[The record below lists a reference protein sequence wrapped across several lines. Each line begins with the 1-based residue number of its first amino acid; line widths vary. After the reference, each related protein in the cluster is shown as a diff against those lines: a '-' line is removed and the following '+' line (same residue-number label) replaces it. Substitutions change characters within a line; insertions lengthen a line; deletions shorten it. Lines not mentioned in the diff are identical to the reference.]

1 MDTVNQKQE
10 MEMEE
15 EKDGE
20 DDYDIEFCDDT
31 DVDDDG
37 DIITQKDT
45 HSSVLFPC
53 KMECKE
59 LKENVA
65 NQNSPSVPTT
75 TSNTRLH
82 SFRILDVEIIFK
94 LCSTTVLFKTET
106 ILKLIQVGLDIN
118 KKNSR
123 GDTNKKKIKLYVK
136 QSFATIIS
144 EIITTSYGYMLI
156 GKSIQNRII

>member
-15 EKDGE
+15 ENDGE

-53 KMECKE
+53 KIECKE
-59 LKENVA
+59 LKENE
-65 NQNSPSVPTT
+65 NSHSSSVSTT

-118 KKNSR
+118 KKH
-123 GDTNKKKIKLYVK
+123 KYIIILIKRK
-136 QSFATIIS
+136 
-144 EIITTSYGYMLI
+144 
-156 GKSIQNRII
+156 

>member
-15 EKDGE
+15 ENDGE

-31 DVDDDG
+31 DVDDEG

-53 KMECKE
+53 KIECKE
-59 LKENVA
+59 LKENE
-65 NQNSPSVPTT
+65 NSHSSPVSTT

-118 KKNSR
+118 KI
-123 GDTNKKKIKLYVK
+123 NKYIL
-136 QSFATIIS
+136 
-144 EIITTSYGYMLI
+144 
-156 GKSIQNRII
+156 